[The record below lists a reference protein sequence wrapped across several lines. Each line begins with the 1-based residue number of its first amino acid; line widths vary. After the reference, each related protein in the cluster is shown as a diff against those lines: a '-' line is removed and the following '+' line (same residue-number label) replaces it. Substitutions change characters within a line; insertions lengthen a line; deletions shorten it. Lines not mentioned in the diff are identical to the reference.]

1 MNHSNRLPLPQ
12 ALDIYCAHLGL
23 PDHFAKMVKAFARR
37 NANEDDV
44 LWLSDQPLPVYRDNS
59 DFVVDSEELSK
70 LLEKVSP
77 INWPDPK

>member
-1 MNHSNRLPLPQ
+1 
-12 ALDIYCAHLGL
+12 
-23 PDHFAKMVKAFARR
+23 MVKAFARL